1 MDIDLLSKIVK
12 ELILDNDEVALPG
25 IGSFIAE
32 IVPSVFSDKGYT
44 INPPYRRLS
53 FRQKGSGD
61 ENMVIDF
68 YARCN
73 NIDTPTAS
81 RIIREFLEEM
91 RHVLETKKS
100 IVFPGLGKL
109 RATKENY
116 FFFVA
121 DEDLDIYP
129 EGFGLEPIS
138 LKTHEETPAEVS
150 ATMAALRSILNPEEK
165 EEEAATAKGEEKAAE
180 SDVETEAESGRAGEP
195 EEAAEDDAEE
205 ATTAPAEANA
215 DEAESNHEEAKVN
228 AADAKMEE
236 DGTNASEAETPTT
249 GTEKAAPAE
258 ANTEEV
264 EANVNEPATE
274 EVNEPAEV
282 NAPAE
287 PTGDNATSAGSNPLN
302 DNDLAINAKTAE
314 NAGPVENTEPEPAEV
329 PMPDNKA
336 GVTRPA
342 TATTTTSADTATTT
356 TATTAQ
362 ATSQKPAGSKTWQVI
377 KWTVIILVI
386 LAVTALLTFIILA
399 HIAPDFIDSILYTPE
414 ELEILNL

>member
-53 FRQKGSGD
+53 FRQNGSGD

-73 NIDTPTAS
+73 NIDNPTAS

-91 RHVLETKKS
+91 RRVLETKKS

-150 ATMAALRSILNPEEK
+150 ATMAALRSILNPEE
-165 EEEAATAKGEEKAAE
+165 
-180 SDVETEAESGRAGEP
+180 
-195 EEAAEDDAEE
+195 AEE
-205 ATTAPAEANA
+205 ATTAPAE
-215 DEAESNHEEAKVN
+215 VN
-228 AADAKMEE
+228 AEVAETDLEKNEVNAEEADAKGAENEE
-236 DGTNASEAETPTT
+236 ETAEANASEAESQTT
-249 GTEKAAPAE
+249 ETEEAAPAE
-258 ANTEEV
+258 AN
-264 EANVNEPATE
+264 ANEPATE

-282 NAPAE
+282 NATAE
-287 PTGDNATSAGSNPLN
+287 PTGDNATPAGDNPLN
-302 DNDLAINAKTAE
+302 VNDLADNTETAE
-314 NAGPVENTEPEPAEV
+314 NAGPAENTESEPAEV
-329 PMPDNKA
+329 PMTDNKA
-336 GVTRPA
+336 GATVPATTSTSTATTA
-342 TATTTTSADTATTT
+342 TATTTTTV
-356 TATTAQ
+356 Q

-386 LAVTALLTFIILA
+386 LVVTALLTFIILA

>member
-91 RHVLETKKS
+91 RRVLETKKS

-150 ATMAALRSILNPEEK
+150 ATMAVLRSILNPEEA
-165 EEEAATAKGEEKAAE
+165 ETATAETAKAEE
-180 SDVETEAESGRAGEP
+180 VNRP
-195 EEAAEDDAEE
+195 EET
-205 ATTAPAEANA
+205 TTAPAE
-215 DEAESNHEEAKVN
+215 SNQEEAKVN

-236 DGTNASEAETPTT
+236 DGTNASETETQTT
-249 GTEKAAPAE
+249 DTEEAAPAE
-258 ANTEEV
+258 ANAEEA
-264 EANVNEPATE
+264 EAN
-274 EVNEPAEV
+274 VNEPAEV

-287 PTGDNATSAGSNPLN
+287 QTEDNATPAGDNPVN
-302 DNDLAINAKTAE
+302 VNDLAANAKT
-314 NAGPVENTEPEPAEV
+314 VENTKSE
-329 PMPDNKA
+329 
-336 GVTRPA
+336 TS
-342 TATTTTSADTATTT
+342 ATTVRTTSR
-356 TATTAQ
+356 
-362 ATSQKPAGSKTWQVI
+362 KPAGSKTWQVI

>member
-91 RHVLETKKS
+91 RRVLETKKS

-150 ATMAALRSILNPEEK
+150 ATMAALRSILNPEEA
-165 EEEAATAKGEEKAAE
+165 ETVTA
-180 SDVETEAESGRAGEP
+180 EAEET
-195 EEAAEDDAEE
+195 
-205 ATTAPAEANA
+205 TTAPAEA
-215 DEAESNHEEAKVN
+215 NHEEAKVN
-228 AADAKMEE
+228 AAEAKMEE
-236 DGTNASEAETPTT
+236 DGTNASETET
-249 GTEKAAPAE
+249 EEAAPAE

-264 EANVNEPATE
+264 EVNVNEPATE

-287 PTGDNATSAGSNPLN
+287 QTEDNAMPSGDNPVNIN
-302 DNDLAINAKTAE
+302 NLAANTETAE
-314 NAGPVENTEPEPAEV
+314 NTKSEPAEV
-329 PMPDNKA
+329 PMTDNKS
-336 GVTRPA
+336 GA
-342 TATTTTSADTATTT
+342 TMPATTTTS

-399 HIAPDFIDSILYTPE
+399 HIAPDFIDTILYTPE

>member
-91 RHVLETKKS
+91 RRVLETKKS

-150 ATMAALRSILNPEEK
+150 ATMAVLRSILNPEEA
-165 EEEAATAKGEEKAAE
+165 ETATAETAKAEE
-180 SDVETEAESGRAGEP
+180 VNRP
-195 EEAAEDDAEE
+195 EET
-205 ATTAPAEANA
+205 TTAPAEANQ
-215 DEAESNHEEAKVN
+215 EEAKVN

-236 DGTNASEAETPTT
+236 DGTNASETETQTT
-249 GTEKAAPAE
+249 NTEEAAPAE
-258 ANTEEV
+258 ANAEEA
-264 EANVNEPATE
+264 EAN
-274 EVNEPAEV
+274 VNEPAEV

-287 PTGDNATSAGSNPLN
+287 QTEDNATPAGDNPVN
-302 DNDLAINAKTAE
+302 VNDLAANAETVD
-314 NAGPVENTEPEPAEV
+314 NAGPAENTESEPAEV
-329 PMPDNKA
+329 PMTDNKS
-336 GVTRPA
+336 GA
-342 TATTTTSADTATTT
+342 TMPATTTTSTATTIRT
-356 TATTAQ
+356 T
-362 ATSQKPAGSKTWQVI
+362 SRKPAGSKTWQAI

>member
-12 ELILDNDEVALPG
+12 ELIQDNDEVALPG

-150 ATMAALRSILNPEEK
+150 ATMASLRSILNPEE
-165 EEEAATAKGEEKAAE
+165 
-180 SDVETEAESGRAGEP
+180 
-195 EEAAEDDAEE
+195 
-205 ATTAPAEANA
+205 ANQ
-215 DEAESNHEEAKVN
+215 EEAKVN
-228 AADAKMEE
+228 ATDAKMEE
-236 DGTNASEAETPTT
+236 DGTNASEAETKTA
-249 GTEKAAPAE
+249 GIEEAAPAE

-264 EANVNEPATE
+264 EADVNEPATE

-287 PTGDNATSAGSNPLN
+287 PTGDNATPAGDSPVNV
-302 DNDLAINAKTAE
+302 NDLAANAEIVE
-314 NAGPVENTEPEPAEV
+314 NAGPAENTKSEPAEV
-329 PMPDNKA
+329 PMTDNKS
-336 GVTRPA
+336 GA
-342 TATTTTSADTATTT
+342 TMPATTTTSTATTV
-356 TATTAQ
+356 Q

-414 ELEILNL
+414 EREILNL

>member
-53 FRQKGSGD
+53 FRQNGSGD

-73 NIDTPTAS
+73 NIDNPTAS

-91 RHVLETKKS
+91 RRVLETKKS

-150 ATMAALRSILNPEEK
+150 ATMAALRSILNPEE
-165 EEEAATAKGEEKAAE
+165 
-180 SDVETEAESGRAGEP
+180 
-195 EEAAEDDAEE
+195 AEE
-205 ATTAPAEANA
+205 ATTAPAE
-215 DEAESNHEEAKVN
+215 VN
-228 AADAKMEE
+228 AEVAETDQEKNEVNAEEADAKGAENEE
-236 DGTNASEAETPTT
+236 ETAEANASETETQTT
-249 GTEKAAPAE
+249 DTEEAAPAE
-258 ANTEEV
+258 ANAEEV
-264 EANVNEPATE
+264 EVN
-274 EVNEPAEV
+274 VNEPAEV
-282 NAPAE
+282 NATAE
-287 PTGDNATSAGSNPLN
+287 PTGDNATPAGDNPLN
-302 DNDLAINAKTAE
+302 VNDLADNVEATGNTKTAE
-314 NAGPVENTEPEPAEV
+314 NTESEP
-329 PMPDNKA
+329 
-336 GVTRPA
+336 
-342 TATTTTSADTATTT
+342 TTTTVQT
-356 TATTAQ
+356 
-362 ATSQKPAGSKTWQVI
+362 TSQKPAGSKTWQVI

>member
-180 SDVETEAESGRAGEP
+180 SDVETEAKSGRAEEP
-195 EEAAEDDAEE
+195 EEAETVTEE
-205 ATTAPAEANA
+205 TTTAPSEANA
-215 DEAESNHEEAKVN
+215 DEAEANQEEAKVN
-228 AADAKMEE
+228 AANAKMEE
-236 DGTNASEAETPTT
+236 DGTNASETETQTTDTAE
-249 GTEKAAPAE
+249 AAPAE

-264 EANVNEPATE
+264 DAN
-274 EVNEPAEV
+274 VNEPAEV

-287 PTGDNATSAGSNPLN
+287 QTEDNATPSGDNPVN
-302 DNDLAINAKTAE
+302 VNDLAANAETVE
-314 NAGPVENTEPEPAEV
+314 NAGPAENTKSEPAEV
-329 PMPDNKA
+329 PMTDNKS
-336 GVTRPA
+336 GA
-342 TATTTTSADTATTT
+342 TMPATTTTSTAT
-356 TATTAQ
+356 TATTVQ
-362 ATSQKPAGSKTWQVI
+362 ATSQKPAGRKTWQVI

>member
-150 ATMAALRSILNPEEK
+150 ATMAALRSILNPEEAETVT
-165 EEEAATAKGEEKAAE
+165 EETAKAEE
-180 SDVETEAESGRAGEP
+180 VNRQ
-195 EEAAEDDAEE
+195 EE
-205 ATTAPAEANA
+205 ATAAPAEANA
-215 DEAESNHEEAKVN
+215 DEAEANQEEAKVN
-228 AADAKMEE
+228 AAEAKMEE
-236 DGTNASEAETPTT
+236 DGTNASETETKTA
-249 GTEKAAPAE
+249 GTEEAAPAE

-264 EANVNEPATE
+264 EVN
-274 EVNEPAEV
+274 VNEPAEV

-287 PTGDNATSAGSNPLN
+287 PTGDNATPAGDNPVN
-302 DNDLAINAKTAE
+302 VNDLAANAETVK
-314 NAGPVENTEPEPAEV
+314 NAGPAENTESETAEV
-329 PMPDNKA
+329 PMTDNKS
-336 GVTRPA
+336 GA
-342 TATTTTSADTATTT
+342 TMPATTTTSTATTV
-356 TATTAQ
+356 Q

>member
-91 RHVLETKKS
+91 RRVLETKKS

-150 ATMAALRSILNPEEK
+150 ATMAALRSILNPEE
-165 EEEAATAKGEEKAAE
+165 ETEEANKPA
-180 SDVETEAESGRAGEP
+180 
-195 EEAAEDDAEE
+195 EAAEATNAEE
-205 ATTAPAEANA
+205 ATTAPSEVNAEVAETNQAENEVNAEEADAKGAENEEETAEVNASKAETQTTDTEEETVEANA
-215 DEAESNHEEAKVN
+215 KESE
-228 AADAKMEE
+228 
-236 DGTNASEAETPTT
+236 
-249 GTEKAAPAE
+249 
-258 ANTEEV
+258 
-264 EANVNEPATE
+264 TE

-282 NAPAE
+282 NVPAE
-287 PTGDNATSAGSNPLN
+287 PTGDNVTAAGDNPVN
-302 DNDLAINAKTAE
+302 VNDLADNIEATGNTKTA
-314 NAGPVENTEPEPAEV
+314 ENTEPEPAEV
-329 PMPDNKA
+329 PMTDNKA
-336 GVTRPA
+336 GATVSATTSTSTATTA
-342 TATTTTSADTATTT
+342 TATTTTTV
-356 TATTAQ
+356 Q

>member
-53 FRQKGSGD
+53 FRQKGSGN

-150 ATMAALRSILNPEEK
+150 ATMAALRSILNPEEA
-165 EEEAATAKGEEKAAE
+165 ETVTA
-180 SDVETEAESGRAGEP
+180 EAEET
-195 EEAAEDDAEE
+195 
-205 ATTAPAEANA
+205 TTAPAEANA
-215 DEAESNHEEAKVN
+215 DEAEANQEEVKVN

-236 DGTNASEAETPTT
+236 DGTNASESENQTT
-249 GTEKAAPAE
+249 DIEEAAPAE

-264 EANVNEPATE
+264 EVNANEPATE
-274 EVNEPAEV
+274 EINAPAEV

-287 PTGDNATSAGSNPLN
+287 PTEDNATPAGDNPVNINNLT
-302 DNDLAINAKTAE
+302 ANAKTAE
-314 NAGPVENTEPEPAEV
+314 NTESEPAEV
-329 PMPDNKA
+329 PMTDNKS
-336 GVTRPA
+336 GA
-342 TATTTTSADTATTT
+342 TMPATTTTSTATS
-356 TATTAQ
+356 ATTAQ

>member
-91 RHVLETKKS
+91 RRVLETKKS

-150 ATMAALRSILNPEEK
+150 ATMAALRSILNPEEA
-165 EEEAATAKGEEKAAE
+165 ETVTA
-180 SDVETEAESGRAGEP
+180 ET
-195 EEAAEDDAEE
+195 
-205 ATTAPAEANA
+205 TTAPAEAN
-215 DEAESNHEEAKVN
+215 EEEAKVN

-236 DGTNASEAETPTT
+236 DGTNASETETQATD
-249 GTEKAAPAE
+249 TEEAAPAE
-258 ANTEEV
+258 ANAEEAV
-264 EANVNEPATE
+264 ANVNEPATE
-274 EVNEPAEV
+274 EVN
-282 NAPAE
+282 APAE
-287 PTGDNATSAGSNPLN
+287 QTEDNATPAGDDPVNV
-302 DNDLAINAKTAE
+302 NDLAANAKT
-314 NAGPVENTEPEPAEV
+314 VENTKSE
-329 PMPDNKA
+329 
-336 GVTRPA
+336 
-342 TATTTTSADTATTT
+342 TSTT
-356 TATTAQ
+356 TART
-362 ATSQKPAGSKTWQVI
+362 TSQKPAGSKTWQVI

>member
-44 INPPYRRLS
+44 INPPYRRLA
-53 FRQKGSGD
+53 FRQNGSGD

-91 RHVLETKKS
+91 KRVLETKKS

-150 ATMAALRSILNPEEK
+150 ATMAALRSILNPEE
-165 EEEAATAKGEEKAAE
+165 
-180 SDVETEAESGRAGEP
+180 EAEERVATEV
-195 EEAAEDDAEE
+195 EES
-205 ATTAPAEANA
+205 TTASLSTNTE
-215 DEAESNHEEAKVN
+215 
-228 AADAKMEE
+228 DAKANETAQPAT
-236 DGTNASEAETPTT
+236 DGVNASEAETQSTD
-249 GTEKAAPAE
+249 
-258 ANTEEV
+258 TEEV
-264 EANVNEPATE
+264 EVNVNEPATE
-274 EVNEPAEV
+274 EANEPAEV
-282 NAPAE
+282 NVPAE
-287 PTGDNATSAGSNPLN
+287 PTGDNAKPADDNPVN
-302 DNDLAINAKTAE
+302 VNDLAANAETAE
-314 NAGPVENTEPEPAEV
+314 NTKSEPAEV
-329 PMPDNKA
+329 PMTDNKS
-336 GVTRPA
+336 GA
-342 TATTTTSADTATTT
+342 TMPATTTTS

-362 ATSQKPAGSKTWQVI
+362 TTSQKPAGSKTWQVI
-377 KWTVIILVI
+377 KWIVIILVI

-399 HIAPDFIDSILYTPE
+399 HIAPDFIDTILYTPE

>member
-91 RHVLETKKS
+91 RRVLETKKS

-258 ANTEEV
+258 ANAEEA

-274 EVNEPAEV
+274 EVNEPAEPTED
-282 NAPAE
+282 NAKPA
-287 PTGDNATSAGSNPLN
+287 GDNPVNV
-302 DNDLAINAKTAE
+302 NDLAANAKTVK
-314 NAGPVENTEPEPAEV
+314 NAGPAENTESKPAEV
-329 PMPDNKA
+329 PMTDNKP
-336 GVTRPA
+336 GA
-342 TATTTTSADTATTT
+342 TMPATTTTS

>member
-91 RHVLETKKS
+91 RRVLETKKS

-180 SDVETEAESGRAGEP
+180 SDVETEAEA
-195 EEAAEDDAEE
+195 
-205 ATTAPAEANA
+205 
-215 DEAESNHEEAKVN
+215 NHEEAKVN
-228 AADAKMEE
+228 AAEAKMEE
-236 DGTNASEAETPTT
+236 DGTNASEAETQTA
-249 GTEKAAPAE
+249 GTEEAAPAE

-264 EANVNEPATE
+264 NTEEVKVNANEPATE

-282 NAPAE
+282 NVPAE
-287 PTGDNATSAGSNPLN
+287 PTGDNATPTGDNPVN
-302 DNDLAINAKTAE
+302 INDLAVNAETAE
-314 NAGPVENTEPEPAEV
+314 NAKSEPAEV
-329 PMPDNKA
+329 PMTDNKS
-336 GVTRPA
+336 GA
-342 TATTTTSADTATTT
+342 TMPATTTTSIATTI
-356 TATTAQ
+356 Q

>member
-100 IVFPGLGKL
+100 IVFPRLGKL

-150 ATMAALRSILNPEEK
+150 ATMAALRSILNPEEA
-165 EEEAATAKGEEKAAE
+165 ETATAEIAKAEE
-180 SDVETEAESGRAGEP
+180 VNRP
-195 EEAAEDDAEE
+195 EEAETVTEE
-205 ATTAPAEANA
+205 ATAAPAEGNA
-215 DEAESNHEEAKVN
+215 KEAEANHEEAKVN

-236 DGTNASEAETPTT
+236 DGTNASETETQTT
-249 GTEKAAPAE
+249 GTEEAAPAE

-264 EANVNEPATE
+264 DVNVNVNVNEPATE
-274 EVNEPAEV
+274 EVNEPAE
-282 NAPAE
+282 
-287 PTGDNATSAGSNPLN
+287 PTGDNATPSGNNPVN
-302 DNDLAINAKTAE
+302 VNDLAANAKTAE
-314 NAGPVENTEPEPAEV
+314 NTKSEPAEV
-329 PMPDNKA
+329 PMTDDKS
-336 GVTRPA
+336 GA
-342 TATTTTSADTATTT
+342 TIPATTTTS

>member
-91 RHVLETKKS
+91 RRVLETKKS

-150 ATMAALRSILNPEEK
+150 ATMAALRSILNPEEAETVT
-165 EEEAATAKGEEKAAE
+165 EETAKAEE
-180 SDVETEAESGRAGEP
+180 VNRP
-195 EEAAEDDAEE
+195 EEITA
-205 ATTAPAEANA
+205 APAESNAKEAVANQ
-215 DEAESNHEEAKVN
+215 EEAKVN
-228 AADAKMEE
+228 AADAKTVE
-236 DGTNASEAETPTT
+236 DGTNASETETQTA
-249 GTEKAAPAE
+249 GTEEAAPAE

-282 NAPAE
+282 NVPAE
-287 PTGDNATSAGSNPLN
+287 QTEDNATPAGDNPVN
-302 DNDLAINAKTAE
+302 DNDLAANTETAE
-314 NAGPVENTEPEPAEV
+314 NTKSEPAEV
-329 PMPDNKA
+329 PMTDNKS
-336 GVTRPA
+336 GA
-342 TATTTTSADTATTT
+342 TMPATTTTSTATTV
-356 TATTAQ
+356 Q

-399 HIAPDFIDSILYTPE
+399 HIAPDFIDAILYTPE

>member
-91 RHVLETKKS
+91 RRVLETKKS

-150 ATMAALRSILNPEEK
+150 ATMAALRSILNPEEAETVT
-165 EEEAATAKGEEKAAE
+165 EETAKAEE
-180 SDVETEAESGRAGEP
+180 VNRP
-195 EEAAEDDAEE
+195 EEATA
-205 ATTAPAEANA
+205 APAEGNAKEAVANQ
-215 DEAESNHEEAKVN
+215 EEAKVN

-236 DGTNASEAETPTT
+236 DGTNASETETQTA
-249 GTEKAAPAE
+249 GTEEAAPAE

-264 EANVNEPATE
+264 EVNANESATE
-274 EVNEPAEV
+274 EINEPAEV

-314 NAGPVENTEPEPAEV
+314 NAGPVEKTESEPAEV
-329 PMPDNKA
+329 PMTDNKS
-336 GVTRPA
+336 GA
-342 TATTTTSADTATTT
+342 TMPATTTTS

>member
-61 ENMVIDF
+61 ENMIIDF
-68 YARCN
+68 YAKCN

-91 RHVLETKKS
+91 RRVLETKKS

-165 EEEAATAKGEEKAAE
+165 EEEASTAKGEEKAAE
-180 SDVETEAESGRAGEP
+180 SDVETKAESGRADEP
-195 EEAAEDDAEE
+195 EEAAKDEAEE
-205 ATTAPAEANA
+205 TTTAPAEANA
-215 DEAESNHEEAKVN
+215 DEAEANQEEAKVN

-236 DGTNASEAETPTT
+236 DEANASEAETPTT
-249 GTEKAAPAE
+249 DTEEAAPAE

-264 EANVNEPATE
+264 EVNVNEPATE
-274 EVNEPAEV
+274 EVN
-282 NAPAE
+282 APAE
-287 PTGDNATSAGSNPLN
+287 PAEDNAMPAGDNPVNV
-302 DNDLAINAKTAE
+302 NDLAANAKTVKNAEIAE
-314 NAGPVENTEPEPAEV
+314 NTKSEPAEV
-329 PMPDNKA
+329 PMTDNKS
-336 GVTRPA
+336 GA
-342 TATTTTSADTATTT
+342 TMPATTTTSTTT
-356 TATTAQ
+356 TVQ
-362 ATSQKPAGSKTWQVI
+362 ASSQKPAGSKTWQVI

>member
-91 RHVLETKKS
+91 RRVLETKKS

-150 ATMAALRSILNPEEK
+150 ATMAALRSILNPEEA
-165 EEEAATAKGEEKAAE
+165 ETATAETAKAEE
-180 SDVETEAESGRAGEP
+180 VNRP
-195 EEAAEDDAEE
+195 EEA
-205 ATTAPAEANA
+205 TAASAEANA
-215 DEAESNHEEAKVN
+215 DEAEANQEEVKVN

-236 DGTNASEAETPTT
+236 DGTNASEAEIPTT
-249 GTEKAAPAE
+249 DTKEAAPADT
-258 ANTEEV
+258 NTEEV
-264 EANVNEPATE
+264 EVNVNEPATE

-282 NAPAE
+282 NVPAE

-302 DNDLAINAKTAE
+302 DNDLAANAETA
-314 NAGPVENTEPEPAEV
+314 ENTEPEPAEV
-329 PMPDNKA
+329 PMTDNKS
-336 GVTRPA
+336 GA
-342 TATTTTSADTATTT
+342 TMPTTTTTSTATTV
-356 TATTAQ
+356 Q
-362 ATSQKPAGSKTWQVI
+362 ATSKKPAGSKTWQVI

-399 HIAPDFIDSILYTPE
+399 HIAPDFIDTILYTPE

>member
-150 ATMAALRSILNPEEK
+150 ATMAALRSILNPEKK

-180 SDVETEAESGRAGEP
+180 SGRAEEP
-195 EEAAEDDAEE
+195 EEAAE
-205 ATTAPAEANA
+205 EANA
-215 DEAESNHEEAKVN
+215 DEAKI
-228 AADAKMEE
+228 EE
-236 DGTNASEAETPTT
+236 DGINASEAETQTA
-249 GTEKAAPAE
+249 GTEEAAPAE
-258 ANTEEV
+258 ANTKEV
-264 EANVNEPATE
+264 EVN
-274 EVNEPAEV
+274 VNEPAEV
-282 NAPAE
+282 NVPAE
-287 PTGDNATSAGSNPLN
+287 PTEDNATPAGDNPVN
-302 DNDLAINAKTAE
+302 VNDLAANAETAE
-314 NAGPVENTEPEPAEV
+314 NAEPE
-329 PMPDNKA
+329 
-336 GVTRPA
+336 
-342 TATTTTSADTATTT
+342 TS
-356 TATTAQ
+356 ATTAQ

-377 KWTVIILVI
+377 KWTVIIPVI

>member
-12 ELILDNDEVALPG
+12 ELIQDNDEVALPG

-91 RHVLETKKS
+91 RRVLETKKS

-150 ATMAALRSILNPEEK
+150 ATMAALRSILNPEEA
-165 EEEAATAKGEEKAAE
+165 ETVTAE
-180 SDVETEAESGRAGEP
+180 
-195 EEAAEDDAEE
+195 AEE
-205 ATTAPAEANA
+205 ATAAPAEDNAKEAVANQ
-215 DEAESNHEEAKVN
+215 EEAKVN
-228 AADAKMEE
+228 AADAKMKE
-236 DGTNASEAETPTT
+236 DGINASEAETA
-249 GTEKAAPAE
+249 EAAPAE

-264 EANVNEPATE
+264 EVN
-274 EVNEPAEV
+274 VNEPAEV

-287 PTGDNATSAGSNPLN
+287 QTEDNAMPSGDNPVNV
-302 DNDLAINAKTAE
+302 NDLAANAETVK
-314 NAGPVENTEPEPAEV
+314 NAGPAENTKSETAEV
-329 PMPDNKA
+329 PMTDNKS
-336 GVTRPA
+336 GA
-342 TATTTTSADTATTT
+342 TMPATTTTS
-356 TATTAQ
+356 TATTAH
-362 ATSQKPAGSKTWQVI
+362 ATSQKPAGNKTWQVI

-399 HIAPDFIDSILYTPE
+399 HIAPDFIDTILYTPE

>member
-91 RHVLETKKS
+91 RRVLETKKS

-150 ATMAALRSILNPEEK
+150 ATMAALRSILNPEEA
-165 EEEAATAKGEEKAAE
+165 ETVTAE
-180 SDVETEAESGRAGEP
+180 SNAKE
-195 EEAAEDDAEE
+195 
-205 ATTAPAEANA
+205 AEANQ
-215 DEAESNHEEAKVN
+215 EEAKVN

-236 DGTNASEAETPTT
+236 DGTNASETETQTT
-249 GTEKAAPAE
+249 GTEEAAPAE

-264 EANVNEPATE
+264 EVN
-274 EVNEPAEV
+274 VNEPAEV

-287 PTGDNATSAGSNPLN
+287 PTGDNATPAGDNPVN
-302 DNDLAINAKTAE
+302 VNDLAANAETAE
-314 NAGPVENTEPEPAEV
+314 NTESESAEV
-329 PMPDNKA
+329 PMTDNKS
-336 GVTRPA
+336 GA
-342 TATTTTSADTATTT
+342 TMPATTTART
-356 TATTAQ
+356 
-362 ATSQKPAGSKTWQVI
+362 TSQKPAGRKTWQVI

>member
-150 ATMAALRSILNPEEK
+150 ATMAALRSILNPEEA
-165 EEEAATAKGEEKAAE
+165 ETVTAEATAA
-180 SDVETEAESGRAGEP
+180 S
-195 EEAAEDDAEE
+195 
-205 ATTAPAEANA
+205 AEANA
-215 DEAESNHEEAKVN
+215 DEAEANQEEAKVN

-236 DGTNASEAETPTT
+236 DGINASETETQTT
-249 GTEKAAPAE
+249 DTEEAAPAE
-258 ANTEEV
+258 ANAEEA
-264 EANVNEPATE
+264 EAN
-274 EVNEPAEV
+274 VNEPAEV

-287 PTGDNATSAGSNPLN
+287 QTEDNLVNV
-302 DNDLAINAKTAE
+302 NDLAANAKT
-314 NAGPVENTEPEPAEV
+314 VENTKSE
-329 PMPDNKA
+329 
-336 GVTRPA
+336 
-342 TATTTTSADTATTT
+342 TS
-356 TATTAQ
+356 ATTART
-362 ATSQKPAGSKTWQVI
+362 TSQKPAGSKTWQVI

>member
-91 RHVLETKKS
+91 RRVLETKKS

-150 ATMAALRSILNPEEK
+150 ATMAALRSILNPEEAETVT
-165 EEEAATAKGEEKAAE
+165 EETAKAEE
-180 SDVETEAESGRAGEP
+180 VNRP
-195 EEAAEDDAEE
+195 EEATA
-205 ATTAPAEANA
+205 APAESNA
-215 DEAESNHEEAKVN
+215 KEAEANQEEAKVN
-228 AADAKMEE
+228 AANAKMEE
-236 DGTNASEAETPTT
+236 DGTNASETETQTA
-249 GTEKAAPAE
+249 GIEEAAPAE

-264 EANVNEPATE
+264 EANVNEPA
-274 EVNEPAEV
+274 EV

-287 PTGDNATSAGSNPLN
+287 PTEDNATPAGDNPVN
-302 DNDLAINAKTAE
+302 VNDLAANAETVE
-314 NAGPVENTEPEPAEV
+314 NAGPAENTESEPAEV
-329 PMPDNKA
+329 PMTDNKS
-336 GVTRPA
+336 GA
-342 TATTTTSADTATTT
+342 TMPATTTTS

-362 ATSQKPAGSKTWQVI
+362 TTSQKPAGSKTWQVI
-377 KWTVIILVI
+377 KWTLIILVI
-386 LAVTALLTFIILA
+386 LAMTALLTFIILA

>member
-91 RHVLETKKS
+91 RRVLETKKS

-150 ATMAALRSILNPEEK
+150 ATMAALRSILNPEEA
-165 EEEAATAKGEEKAAE
+165 ETATAETAKAEE
-180 SDVETEAESGRAGEP
+180 VNRP
-195 EEAAEDDAEE
+195 EET
-205 ATTAPAEANA
+205 TTAPAEANQ
-215 DEAESNHEEAKVN
+215 EEAKVN
-228 AADAKMEE
+228 AADAKIEE
-236 DGTNASEAETPTT
+236 DGTNASETETQTT
-249 GTEKAAPAE
+249 DTEEAAPAE
-258 ANTEEV
+258 ANAEEA

-274 EVNEPAEV
+274 EVN
-282 NAPAE
+282 APAE
-287 PTGDNATSAGSNPLN
+287 QTEDNATPAGDNPVN
-302 DNDLAINAKTAE
+302 VNDLAANAETVD
-314 NAGPVENTEPEPAEV
+314 NAGPAENTESEPAEV
-329 PMPDNKA
+329 PMTDNKS
-336 GVTRPA
+336 GA
-342 TATTTTSADTATTT
+342 TMPATTTTSTATTVRT
-356 TATTAQ
+356 T
-362 ATSQKPAGSKTWQVI
+362 SRKPAGSKTWQVI

>member
-91 RHVLETKKS
+91 RRVLETKKS

-150 ATMAALRSILNPEEK
+150 ATMAALRSILNPEEAETVT
-165 EEEAATAKGEEKAAE
+165 EETAKAEE
-180 SDVETEAESGRAGEP
+180 VNRP
-195 EEAAEDDAEE
+195 EE
-205 ATTAPAEANA
+205 TTAAPAESNAKEAVANQ
-215 DEAESNHEEAKVN
+215 EEAKVN

-236 DGTNASEAETPTT
+236 DGINASETEAQTA
-249 GTEKAAPAE
+249 GTKEAAPAE

-264 EANVNEPATE
+264 EVN
-274 EVNEPAEV
+274 VNEPAEV
-282 NAPAE
+282 NVPAE
-287 PTGDNATSAGSNPLN
+287 PTEDNATPSGDNPVN
-302 DNDLAINAKTAE
+302 VNDLAANAETA
-314 NAGPVENTEPEPAEV
+314 ENTEPEPAEV
-329 PMPDNKA
+329 PMTDNKS
-336 GVTRPA
+336 GA
-342 TATTTTSADTATTT
+342 TMPATTTTS

>member
-150 ATMAALRSILNPEEK
+150 ATMAALRSILNPEEAETET
-165 EEEAATAKGEEKAAE
+165 EETAKAEE
-180 SDVETEAESGRAGEP
+180 VNRP
-195 EEAAEDDAEE
+195 EEATA
-205 ATTAPAEANA
+205 APAEDNAKEAVANQ
-215 DEAESNHEEAKVN
+215 EEAKVN
-228 AADAKMEE
+228 AADAKMKE
-236 DGTNASEAETPTT
+236 DGINASEAETQTT
-249 GTEKAAPAE
+249 DTEEAAPAE
-258 ANTEEV
+258 ANAEEAD
-264 EANVNEPATE
+264 ANVNEPATE
-274 EVNEPAEV
+274 EVN
-282 NAPAE
+282 APAE
-287 PTGDNATSAGSNPLN
+287 QTEDNATPAGDNPVN
-302 DNDLAINAKTAE
+302 VNDLVANAKT
-314 NAGPVENTEPEPAEV
+314 VENTKSE
-329 PMPDNKA
+329 
-336 GVTRPA
+336 
-342 TATTTTSADTATTT
+342 TS
-356 TATTAQ
+356 ATTART
-362 ATSQKPAGSKTWQVI
+362 TSQKPAGSKTWQVI

>member
-91 RHVLETKKS
+91 RRVLETKKS

-150 ATMAALRSILNPEEK
+150 ATMAALRSILNPEE
-165 EEEAATAKGEEKAAE
+165 EIEEANKPAETA
-180 SDVETEAESGRAGEP
+180 ETTN
-195 EEAAEDDAEE
+195 AEE
-205 ATTAPAEANA
+205 ATTAPAE
-215 DEAESNHEEAKVN
+215 VN
-228 AADAKMEE
+228 AEVAETDQEKNEVNAEEADAKGAGNEE
-236 DGTNASEAETPTT
+236 ETAETNASETETQTT
-249 GTEKAAPAE
+249 GTEEAAPAE

-264 EANVNEPATE
+264 EVNVNEPVTE

-282 NAPAE
+282 NAHAE
-287 PTGDNATSAGSNPLN
+287 PTEDNATPAGDNPVN
-302 DNDLAINAKTAE
+302 VNDLAANAETDGNAETAE
-314 NAGPVENTEPEPAEV
+314 NAKSEPAEV
-329 PMPDNKA
+329 PMTDDKSGTTMP
-336 GVTRPA
+336 
-342 TATTTTSADTATTT
+342 ATTTTSTATTVH
-356 TATTAQ
+356 

-377 KWTVIILVI
+377 KWTLIILVI

>member
-91 RHVLETKKS
+91 RRVLETKKS

-138 LKTHEETPAEVS
+138 LKTHKETPAEVS
-150 ATMAALRSILNPEEK
+150 ATMAALRSILNPEE
-165 EEEAATAKGEEKAAE
+165 EIEEANKPAETA
-180 SDVETEAESGRAGEP
+180 ETTN
-195 EEAAEDDAEE
+195 AEE
-205 ATTAPAEANA
+205 ATTAPAE
-215 DEAESNHEEAKVN
+215 VN
-228 AADAKMEE
+228 AEVAETDQEKNEVNAEEADAKRAGNEE
-236 DGTNASEAETPTT
+236 ETAETNASESENQTT
-249 GTEKAAPAE
+249 DTEEAAPAE

-264 EANVNEPATE
+264 EVN
-274 EVNEPAEV
+274 VNEPAEV

-287 PTGDNATSAGSNPLN
+287 PTGDNATPAGDNPVN
-302 DNDLAINAKTAE
+302 DNDLAANAET
-314 NAGPVENTEPEPAEV
+314 VENTKSETTEV
-329 PMPDNKA
+329 PMTDNKSGA
-336 GVTRPA
+336 TMPA
-342 TATTTTSADTATTT
+342 TATTS

>member
-61 ENMVIDF
+61 ENMLIDF

-91 RHVLETKKS
+91 RRVLETKKS

-150 ATMAALRSILNPEEK
+150 ATMAALRSILNPEEA
-165 EEEAATAKGEEKAAE
+165 ETATAETAKAEEVNK
-180 SDVETEAESGRAGEP
+180 P
-195 EEAAEDDAEE
+195 EEATA
-205 ATTAPAEANA
+205 APAEANA
-215 DEAESNHEEAKVN
+215 DEAVANQEEAKVN
-228 AADAKMEE
+228 AAEAKMEE
-236 DGTNASEAETPTT
+236 DGANASETETQTT
-249 GTEKAAPAE
+249 DTEEAAPAE

-264 EANVNEPATE
+264 EVNVNEPATE

-287 PTGDNATSAGSNPLN
+287 QTEDNATPSGDNPVN
-302 DNDLAINAKTAE
+302 VNDLASNAKTAE
-314 NAGPVENTEPEPAEV
+314 NTKSETS
-329 PMPDNKA
+329 
-336 GVTRPA
+336 A
-342 TATTTTSADTATTT
+342 TIAQTTSR
-356 TATTAQ
+356 
-362 ATSQKPAGSKTWQVI
+362 KPAGSKTWQVI
-377 KWTVIILVI
+377 KWTMIILVI

-399 HIAPDFIDSILYTPE
+399 HIAPDFIDTILYTPE

>member
-91 RHVLETKKS
+91 RRVLETKKS

-150 ATMAALRSILNPEEK
+150 ATMAALRSILNPEEAETVTEETAK
-165 EEEAATAKGEEKAAE
+165 AEEVNKPEETETVTEEEAA
-180 SDVETEAESGRAGEP
+180 
-195 EEAAEDDAEE
+195 
-205 ATTAPAEANA
+205 APAEGNAKEAVANQ
-215 DEAESNHEEAKVN
+215 EEAKVN

-236 DGTNASEAETPTT
+236 DEVNASEAETPTT
-249 GTEKAAPAE
+249 DTEEAAPAE
-258 ANTEEV
+258 ANAEEA

-282 NAPAE
+282 NAPAG
-287 PTGDNATSAGSNPLN
+287 PTGDNATPSGDNPV
-302 DNDLAINAKTAE
+302 DINDLTANAETAE
-314 NAGPVENTEPEPAEV
+314 NTKSEPAEV
-329 PMPDNKA
+329 PMTDNKS
-336 GVTRPA
+336 GA
-342 TATTTTSADTATTT
+342 TMPATTTTSTTT
-356 TATTAQ
+356 TVQ
-362 ATSQKPAGSKTWQVI
+362 ASSQKPAGSKTWQVI

>member
-91 RHVLETKKS
+91 RRVLETKKS

-129 EGFGLEPIS
+129 EGFGLESIS

-150 ATMAALRSILNPEEK
+150 ATMAALRSILNPEEA
-165 EEEAATAKGEEKAAE
+165 ETVTAETAKAEEVNK
-180 SDVETEAESGRAGEP
+180 P
-195 EEAAEDDAEE
+195 EEAETVTEE
-205 ATTAPAEANA
+205 ATAAPAEANA
-215 DEAESNHEEAKVN
+215 DEAETQTTETEE
-228 AADAKMEE
+228 
-236 DGTNASEAETPTT
+236 
-249 GTEKAAPAE
+249 AAPAE

-264 EANVNEPATE
+264 EVNVNEPATE
-274 EVNEPAEV
+274 EVN
-282 NAPAE
+282 APAE
-287 PTGDNATSAGSNPLN
+287 PTSDNATPAGDNPVN
-302 DNDLAINAKTAE
+302 VNDLAANAKTAE
-314 NAGPVENTEPEPAEV
+314 NAETAENTESKPAEV
-329 PMPDNKA
+329 PMTDNKS
-336 GVTRPA
+336 GA
-342 TATTTTSADTATTT
+342 TMPATTTTS

-362 ATSQKPAGSKTWQVI
+362 TTSQKPAGSKTWQVI

>member
-91 RHVLETKKS
+91 RRVLETKKS

-150 ATMAALRSILNPEEK
+150 ATMAALRSILNPEEAETET
-165 EEEAATAKGEEKAAE
+165 EETAKAEE
-180 SDVETEAESGRAGEP
+180 VNRP
-195 EEAAEDDAEE
+195 EEATA
-205 ATTAPAEANA
+205 APAEDNA
-215 DEAESNHEEAKVN
+215 KEAVTNQEEAKVN

-236 DGTNASEAETPTT
+236 DGTNANEAETQTA
-249 GTEKAAPAE
+249 GIEEAAPAE

-264 EANVNEPATE
+264 EADVNEPATE

-282 NAPAE
+282 NVPAE
-287 PTGDNATSAGSNPLN
+287 PTEDNATPTGDNPVNINNLTAN
-302 DNDLAINAKTAE
+302 AKTGENAKTAE
-314 NAGPVENTEPEPAEV
+314 NTKSETAEV
-329 PMPDNKA
+329 PMTDNKS
-336 GVTRPA
+336 GA
-342 TATTTTSADTATTT
+342 TMPATTTTSTATTV
-356 TATTAQ
+356 Q

>member
-150 ATMAALRSILNPEEK
+150 ATMAALRSILNPEE
-165 EEEAATAKGEEKAAE
+165 AE
-180 SDVETEAESGRAGEP
+180 TVT
-195 EEAAEDDAEE
+195 EE
-205 ATTAPAEANA
+205 ATAAPAEGNAKEAVANQ
-215 DEAESNHEEAKVN
+215 EEAKVN

-236 DGTNASEAETPTT
+236 DGTNASETETKTT
-249 GTEKAAPAE
+249 DTEEAAPAE
-258 ANTEEV
+258 ANADEA

-274 EVNEPAEV
+274 EVN
-282 NAPAE
+282 APAE
-287 PTGDNATSAGSNPLN
+287 PTEDNATPSGDNPVN
-302 DNDLAINAKTAE
+302 VNDLAANTKTVD
-314 NAGPVENTEPEPAEV
+314 NAGPAENTKSEPAEV
-329 PMPDNKA
+329 PMTDNKS
-336 GVTRPA
+336 GA
-342 TATTTTSADTATTT
+342 TMPATTTTS

-377 KWTVIILVI
+377 KWTLIILVI

-399 HIAPDFIDSILYTPE
+399 HIAPDFIDTILYTPE

>member
-150 ATMAALRSILNPEEK
+150 ATMASLRSILNPEEA
-165 EEEAATAKGEEKAAE
+165 ETVTA
-180 SDVETEAESGRAGEP
+180 EAEEVNRP
-195 EEAAEDDAEE
+195 EEAETVTEE
-205 ATTAPAEANA
+205 ATAPPAEANA
-215 DEAESNHEEAKVN
+215 DEEEANQEETKVN

-236 DGTNASEAETPTT
+236 DGTNASEAETLTT
-249 GTEKAAPAE
+249 ETEEAAPAE
-258 ANTEEV
+258 ANIEEV
-264 EANVNEPATE
+264 KVKANANEPATE
-274 EVNEPAEV
+274 EVNAH
-282 NAPAE
+282 AE
-287 PTGDNATSAGSNPLN
+287 PTEDNATPAGDNPVN
-302 DNDLAINAKTAE
+302 VNDLAANAETDGNAETAE
-314 NAGPVENTEPEPAEV
+314 NTKSEPAEV
-329 PMPDNKA
+329 PMTDNKS
-336 GVTRPA
+336 GA
-342 TATTTTSADTATTT
+342 TMPATTTTS

-399 HIAPDFIDSILYTPE
+399 HIAPDFIDTILYTPE

>member
-91 RHVLETKKS
+91 RRVLEAKKS

-150 ATMAALRSILNPEEK
+150 ATMAVLRSILNPEEA
-165 EEEAATAKGEEKAAE
+165 ETATAETAKAEE
-180 SDVETEAESGRAGEP
+180 VNRP
-195 EEAAEDDAEE
+195 EET
-205 ATTAPAEANA
+205 TTAPAEANQ
-215 DEAESNHEEAKVN
+215 EEAKVN
-228 AADAKMEE
+228 AADAKIEE
-236 DGTNASEAETPTT
+236 DGTNASETETQTT
-249 GTEKAAPAE
+249 DTEEAAPAE
-258 ANTEEV
+258 ANAEDA

-274 EVNEPAEV
+274 KVNEPAEV

-287 PTGDNATSAGSNPLN
+287 PTGDNATPSGDNPVN
-302 DNDLAINAKTAE
+302 VNDLAANAKTAE
-314 NAGPVENTEPEPAEV
+314 NAETVENTEPEPTEV
-329 PMPDNKA
+329 PMTDNKS
-336 GVTRPA
+336 GA
-342 TATTTTSADTATTT
+342 TMPATTTTSTATTVRT
-356 TATTAQ
+356 T
-362 ATSQKPAGSKTWQVI
+362 SRKPAGSKTWQVI

>member
-180 SDVETEAESGRAGEP
+180 SGRAEEP
-195 EEAAEDDAEE
+195 EEAAEDEAEE
-205 ATTAPAEANA
+205 ATTAPANT
-215 DEAESNHEEAKVN
+215 NQ
-228 AADAKMEE
+228 EE
-236 DGTNASEAETPTT
+236 DETNASETETPTT
-249 GTEKAAPAE
+249 NTEEAAPADT
-258 ANTEEV
+258 NTEEV

-287 PTGDNATSAGSNPLN
+287 QTEDNATPAGDNPVN
-302 DNDLAINAKTAE
+302 VNDLAANAET
-314 NAGPVENTEPEPAEV
+314 VENTEPEPDEV
-329 PMPDNKA
+329 PMTDNKS
-336 GVTRPA
+336 GA
-342 TATTTTSADTATTT
+342 TMPATTTTS

>member
-91 RHVLETKKS
+91 RRVLETKKS

-150 ATMAALRSILNPEEK
+150 ATMAALRSILNPEE
-165 EEEAATAKGEEKAAE
+165 EIEEAYKPAETA
-180 SDVETEAESGRAGEP
+180 ETTN
-195 EEAAEDDAEE
+195 AEE
-205 ATTAPAEANA
+205 ATTAPAE
-215 DEAESNHEEAKVN
+215 VN
-228 AADAKMEE
+228 AEVAETDQEKNEVNAEEADAKRAGNEE
-236 DGTNASEAETPTT
+236 ETAETNASEAETQTA
-249 GTEKAAPAE
+249 GTEEAAPAE
-258 ANTEEV
+258 ANTKEV
-264 EANVNEPATE
+264 EVNVNEPAE
-274 EVNEPAEV
+274 I

-287 PTGDNATSAGSNPLN
+287 PTGDNATPSGDNQVN
-302 DNDLAINAKTAE
+302 VNDLAANAETAE
-314 NAGPVENTEPEPAEV
+314 NTESEPAEV
-329 PMPDNKA
+329 PMTDNKS
-336 GVTRPA
+336 GA
-342 TATTTTSADTATTT
+342 TMPATTTTSTATTV
-356 TATTAQ
+356 Q
-362 ATSQKPAGSKTWQVI
+362 ATSQKPVGSKTWQVI
-377 KWTVIILVI
+377 KWTLIILVI